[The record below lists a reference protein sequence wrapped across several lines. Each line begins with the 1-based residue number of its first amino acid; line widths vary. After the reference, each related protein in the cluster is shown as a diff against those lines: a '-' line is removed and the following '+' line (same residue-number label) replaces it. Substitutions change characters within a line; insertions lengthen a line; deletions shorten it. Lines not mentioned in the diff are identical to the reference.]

1 LLNILIQFRRFAS
14 FPELKRSKTKI
25 ISGSAAQWRGRK
37 LPPAGLI
44 GAGLNSALAAA
55 RGLVVYA
62 AG

>member
-1 LLNILIQFRRFAS
+1 LTILIQLRSIAS
-14 FPELKRSKTKI
+14 FPELNRSKTKI
-25 ISGSAAQWRGRK
+25 ISGSAAQWRGKK

-44 GAGLNSALAAA
+44 GAGLNSALVAA